1 MAVGMLCCGAALAKR
16 SAMAFVA
23 TSFALFGL
31 RCRAYAFFMA
41 DCFTDEDARRRAP
54 VRAMA
59 DSDRPSAPRAGSRRN
74 TPIQVLTRIK
84 SLKLARIAPIPRES
98 GAFRGFPPKAQTP
111 IIAQAISTA
120 GGSDRTRISPT
131 GEQPATTSLQ
141 GSPKGQACPPRRCSC
156 ATLR

>member
-1 MAVGMLCCGAALAKR
+1 MAATYRLKGPLLRATTGSCRPQAVCQRLKNERAFESTACHGGRLDRRKRGLAR
-16 SAMAFVA
+16 A
-23 TSFALFGL
+23 TAG
-31 RCRAYAFFMA
+31 
-41 DCFTDEDARRRAP
+41 
-54 VRAMA
+54 
-59 DSDRPSAPRAGSRRN
+59 SDWASAPQLGSRR
-74 TPIQVLTRIK
+74 TTLIQVLTRIK
-84 SLKLARIAPIPRES
+84 SLKLARIAPILRES

-141 GSPKGQACPPRRCSC
+141 GSPKGQAWPPRRCSC